1 VRSLIAKFAEKLERD
16 RSVLPG
22 RVGIAAQD
30 DAMLSEGASDLS
42 RLAADVLSRLSC
54 LGVVAASPSL
64 PFAEFL
70 LRRAGADAEAI
81 VPLDTETRTFL
92 HDIPVVRRE
101 GLAENPAAAVAA
113 LLSNRK
119 GVIAEGVGIVASGPV
134 TLEQAY
140 IHYSSVF
147 HACYV
152 KYLLDVLQD
161 GFLLPGEAKAFRA
174 FREAFP
180 RPPAAGGLSFRAGP
194 LDDPDEVLSEIRA
207 AGRYTVERG
216 LVDSFF
222 GNISYRV
229 GGTVFI
235 SQTAASLDELAGC
248 IDPVPTDNRSTTG
261 ITASSELLA
270 HRRIYEATGARAI
283 LHGHPKFAV
292 AMSMLCDVKDC
303 PVKDCWKDCPRVRM
317 LGDTPV
323 VAGEIG
329 AGGLAVRV
337 PPVID
342 GPGKAIVYG
351 HGVFAI
357 GRDGFEEAFRAMVD
371 VESRCREEYFR
382 RFDERTP
389 GSVPDSAEGAAR
401 GHFIAQQG
409 SE

>member
-1 VRSLIAKFAEKLERD
+1 MRSSIAKYAEKMERD
-16 RSVLPG
+16 RSVVPG
-22 RVGIAAQD
+22 RLGIAAQD
-30 DAMLSEGASDLS
+30 DVMISVGAPDLS

-54 LGVVAASPSL
+54 LGVVAAAPSL
-64 PFAEFL
+64 PFPEFL
-70 LRRAGADAEAI
+70 LRRAPVDAGAI

-92 HDIPVVRRE
+92 HDIPIARRE
-101 GLAENPAAAVAA
+101 ELAGDPAAALAA
-113 LLSNRK
+113 RLSNRK
-119 GVIAEGVGIVASGPV
+119 GAIAEGVGIVAAGPV

-140 IHYSSVF
+140 IHYSCVF
-147 HACYV
+147 HAAFV
-152 KYLLDVLQD
+152 KYLLDVLRD
-161 GFLLPGEAKAFRA
+161 GFLLAGEAEAFRA
-174 FREAFP
+174 FRGTYL
-180 RPPAAGGLSFRAGP
+180 RPLTAEGLVFRPGP
-194 LDDPDEVLSEIRA
+194 LEDPEEILAEIRA
-207 AGRYTVERG
+207 VGRYTVERE

-222 GNISYRV
+222 GNISFRL
-229 GGTVFI
+229 GGTIFI
-235 SQTAASLDELAGC
+235 SQTAASLDELSEC

-292 AMSMLCDVKDC
+292 AMSMLCEEKGC
-303 PVKDCWKDCPRVRM
+303 PVKDCWKDCPNVRM
-317 LGDTPV
+317 LCGAPV

-357 GRDGFEEAFRAMVD
+357 GRDGFGEAFRSMVE
-371 VESRCREEYFR
+371 VENRCREEYFR
-382 RFDERTP
+382 RLDART
-389 GSVPDSAEGAAR
+389 GRQSK
-401 GHFIAQQG
+401 